1 MHMNP
6 VVSHVTIHHCVGS
19 HLNTSSVFSSPSP
32 GGTRCPLPR
41 NPLGASS
48 PCCRGLPS
56 SSQHSRGAFA
66 CLLLWHGNLHTTI
79 GCLTCVQGQV
89 LKSTSWQKL
98 FQPCMRLPQAPTR
111 EGGVEA
117 DTCALC
123 QRINEQTEAQT
134 CRNREFQAR
143 PSAELCICYA
153 THLPLPNALRA
164 VWMCPDWVCG
174 PQAIIQ
180 QTQQQTLATIS
191 QQDVQAD
198 HQQQHGHRPVRCWT
212 PSP

>member
-6 VVSHVTIHHCVGS
+6 VVSHVTIHHCVSS

-98 FQPCMRLPQAPTR
+98 FNLACACHRHLQGKGVWRRIHVRCVRESMSRLR
-111 EGGVEA
+111 
-117 DTCALC
+117 
-123 QRINEQTEAQT
+123 R
-134 CRNREFQAR
+134 R
-143 PSAELCICYA
+143 PVTTGNLSTAIS
-153 THLPLPNALRA
+153 RA
-164 VWMCPDWVCG
+164 VHLLCNS
-174 PQAIIQ
+174 
-180 QTQQQTLATIS
+180 LAPPKCFARCM
-191 QQDVQAD
+191 DV
-198 HQQQHGHRPVRCWT
+198 P
-212 PSP
+212 